1 MSFIKEYFSISCNVS
16 ASVLNKTPV
25 SVSGKLITGLN
36 PLRISDPEDQFYSA
50 MDQFHS
56 FVPDLSKSPWF
67 IVFPSPFTIALCR
80 DVTLYLCLA
89 PVQTRARKRQRWRD
103 LGSLG
108 PVNGMR
114 ITDQSQSLNIKHAP
128 WPNNIITSRC
138 TALCLLSS
146 HLSLSCYKYL
156 N

>member
-36 PLRISDPEDQFYSA
+36 PLRISDPQDQFYSA

-89 PVQTRARKRQRWRD
+89 PVQTRARSGQRQRD

-114 ITDQSQSLNIKHAP
+114 ITDQSQSLNKTCAAQQHHHLVC
-128 WPNNIITSRC
+128 S
-138 TALCLLSS
+138 ALCLLSS
-146 HLSLSCYKYL
+146 HLSLSCFKYL